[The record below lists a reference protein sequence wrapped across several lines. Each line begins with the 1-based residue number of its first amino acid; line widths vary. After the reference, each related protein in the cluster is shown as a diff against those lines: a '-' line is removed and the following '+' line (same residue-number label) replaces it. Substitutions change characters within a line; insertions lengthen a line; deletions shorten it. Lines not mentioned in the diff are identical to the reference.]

1 MKSAILITHD
11 KESIANESAALAK
24 AADFNVVYTIKKKF
38 LNKPKYGI
46 SDLTELK
53 TSCENLNPDVIIFDS
68 ILSPRKNYNLA
79 GALGRPVLDRET
91 LILNIFEA
99 RANTTENQLQVKLG
113 SLKHEMTIAKERIH
127 FQTLGERPGWGSV
140 GVFSIDKYELDI
152 KKRMKT
158 VKEKLKKVQKHR
170 DLHRRSKNRSQFQ
183 TISLAGYTSS
193 GKTTLFNTLTEE
205 NKKIDEKLFTTLS
218 TTTRRIEINRKTFL
232 LTDTIGFISKLPPY
246 MIEAFKSTLDELLY
260 TDYII
265 ITVDLSDDEAELI
278 NKFRSCTHT
287 LSQLGIENKKLI
299 FALNKSDLLIKE
311 EIDKKIKLL
320 ELEDDK
326 NKVIISAKTGA
337 NIERLKALI
346 QN

>member
-1 MKSAILITHD
+1 MTK
-11 KESIANESAALAK
+11 
-24 AADFNVVYTIKKKF
+24 
-38 LNKPKYGI
+38 I
-46 SDLTELK
+46 S
-53 TSCENLNPDVIIFDS
+53 NLN
-68 ILSPRKNYNLA
+68 
-79 GALGRPVLDRET
+79 
-91 LILNIFEA
+91 
-99 RANTTENQLQVKLG
+99 
-113 SLKHEMTIAKERIH
+113 
-127 FQTLGERPGWGSV
+127 
-140 GVFSIDKYELDI
+140 
-152 KKRMKT
+152 
-158 VKEKLKKVQKHR
+158 
-170 DLHRRSKNRSQFQ
+170 
-183 TISLAGYTSS
+183 
-193 GKTTLFNTLTEE
+193 
-205 NKKIDEKLFTTLS
+205 KLFTTLS

-337 NIERLKALI
+337 NIEILKALV
-346 QN
+346 QG